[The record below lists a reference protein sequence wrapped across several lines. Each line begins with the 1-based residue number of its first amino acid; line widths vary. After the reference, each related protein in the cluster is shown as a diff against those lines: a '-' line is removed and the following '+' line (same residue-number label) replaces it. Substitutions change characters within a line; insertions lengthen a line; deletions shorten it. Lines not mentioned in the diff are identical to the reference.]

1 MSGGGLSRDDV
12 EAILRLVESAEHLS
26 DFHLKYGDLELHVS
40 RAPDGAGAAASPSPA
55 ESPGPVAQMPASA
68 PESTFRP
75 AGGPPPVP
83 AGMAVVK
90 SPMVGTFYRAPSPGA
105 APFVE
110 VGNTVDADAVVCII
124 EVMKLMNSV
133 HAGTAGIVREIRVD
147 DGQPVEFGQILL
159 VLEPR

>member
-1 MSGGGLSRDDV
+1 MSGGALSREDV
-12 EAILRLVESAEHLS
+12 DAILRLVESAEHLC
-26 DFHLKYGDLELHVS
+26 DFHLKYGDLEVHVS
-40 RAPDGAGAAASPSPA
+40 RAPDGSLAAASPSPA
-55 ESPGPVAQMPASA
+55 KPPVPATPRPFA
-68 PESTFRP
+68 PPESSSRP
-75 AGGPPPVP
+75 SGGGPPVA

-90 SPMVGTFYRAPSPGA
+90 SPMVGTFYRAPAPGA
-105 APFVE
+105 PPFVE

-159 VLEPR
+159 VLEPG